1 MTSCPHCECSIIK
14 GHVCGKYECIEAER
28 KVLSGKIQDLLVENK
43 TQEIMIKMLET
54 ENGKMQNLL
63 VKNKTQGIMIKMLET
78 EKQENREEEEV
89 EEVESQVVE
98 MEPAEEGLEVEATPS
113 VPSTNF
119 RVMDMYLHKV
129 LGYPPWPVQVSRVEG
144 DKISVVYYGTGE
156 VATLRKAAHS
166 RLLPFTEEIVQKL
179 GLDKNAK
186 LKKAL
191 QEARDSSE

>member
-1 MTSCPHCECSIIK
+1 MN
-14 GHVCGKYECIEAER
+14 
-28 KVLSGKIQDLLVENK
+28 GKIQDLLVKNK
-43 TQEIMIKMLET
+43 TQES
-54 ENGKMQNLL
+54 
-63 VKNKTQGIMIKMLET
+63 MIKMLET
-78 EKQENREEEEV
+78 EKQETREEEV

-113 VPSTNF
+113 VPTTNF

-166 RLLPFTEEIVQKL
+166 KLRPFTEEIIQKL
-179 GLDKNAK
+179 GLDKKADKNAK

>member
-1 MTSCPHCECSIIK
+1 M
-14 GHVCGKYECIEAER
+14 
-28 KVLSGKIQDLLVENK
+28 SGKIQDLLVENK

-54 ENGKMQNLL
+54 E
-63 VKNKTQGIMIKMLET
+63 
-78 EKQENREEEEV
+78 KQENREEEV
-89 EEVESQVVE
+89 EEVESQVME
-98 MEPAEEGLEVEATPS
+98 MEQAEEGLEVEATPS

-129 LGYPPWPVQVSRVEG
+129 LGYPPWPVQVSHVEG

-166 RLLPFTEEIVQKL
+166 KFRPFAEEIVQKL

>member
-1 MTSCPHCECSIIK
+1 MTSCPHCECSLFK
-14 GHVCGKYECIEAER
+14 GHACEKYECIEAER

-43 TQEIMIKMLET
+43 TQETMIKMLET

-78 EKQENREEEEV
+78 EKQENREEEV

-98 MEPAEEGLEVEATPS
+98 MEQAEVEVEATPS

-129 LGYPPWPVQVSRVEG
+129 LGYPPWPVQVSHVEG

-166 RLLPFTEEIVQKL
+166 KFRPFAEEIVQKL

>member
-1 MTSCPHCECSIIK
+1 M
-14 GHVCGKYECIEAER
+14 CGNNHTYVEIAHR
-28 KVLSGKIQDLLVENK
+28 QVLGFYHTCVVKHTHRLISPWA
-43 TQEIMIKMLET
+43 
-54 ENGKMQNLL
+54 NG
-63 VKNKTQGIMIKMLET
+63 G
-78 EKQENREEEEV
+78 EEEV

-113 VPSTNF
+113 VPTTNF

-166 RLLPFTEEIVQKL
+166 RLLPFTEEII
-179 GLDKNAK
+179 
-186 LKKAL
+186 
-191 QEARDSSE
+191 

>member
-1 MTSCPHCECSIIK
+1 
-14 GHVCGKYECIEAER
+14 
-28 KVLSGKIQDLLVENK
+28 
-43 TQEIMIKMLET
+43 MIKMLET

-63 VKNKTQGIMIKMLET
+63 VKNKTQEMLET
-78 EKQENREEEEV
+78 EKQENRE

-129 LGYPPWPVQVSRVEG
+129 LGYPPWPVQVSRVED

-166 RLLPFTEEIVQKL
+166 RLLPFTEEIIQKL
-179 GLDKNAK
+179 RLDKNAK

-191 QEARDSSE
+191 QEARDSSEWSILPNCKLFAKFETLTMPPARLIIRLLKQ